1 MSAESEL
8 VVTAT
13 SETLASEQPAGAERE
28 SGTGSAVAPDERS
41 LVRKSK
47 TKGDR
52 THFSISDGDIG
63 YVDVHSIMRDRN
75 PYSIVDLLQ
84 THGELTGADDSLEIT
99 IEEISENE
107 IWGQGVFFRQFIR
120 GQPTR
125 EVGTVFF
132 SPDGT
137 VTWMR
142 GDLISTRSLEPG
154 NILILQPE
162 AEAIALEVAA
172 SYAANLEPE
181 NPEWSDV
188 PVTLSARSTE
198 MHYDLD
204 SDSNLTALWR
214 VAVGISGPVGTGVYV
229 SISPQTGEVL
239 RVDSALV
246 RYTTTGHAFIVCDGA
261 LAATEDGTWPTKK
274 IGKGVEKCD
283 TDNSAGSPLLI
294 SVNGKC
300 KLVSASICTDS
311 VYTTPQATVD
321 GVFAAVQA
329 VSSRS
334 IASPINIIVRYP
346 GTGFSGDWNEETS
359 TIRITAANTDPYY
372 TAVHE
377 AFHAVSQSPV
387 GQIEHGLVY
396 GMSAIHTGR
405 AGDWHY
411 EGASI
416 ASEDAITLPTVRQ

>member
-1 MSAESEL
+1 MKKQYVWIGILLVVVLVAIAYRYLPRGEQDSGMSAESEL
-8 VVTAT
+8 VVTAN
-13 SETLASEQPAGAERE
+13 SETLANEQPAATERE
-28 SGTGSAVAPDERS
+28 SDTGSAVAPDERP
-41 LVRKSK
+41 LERKSK

-125 EVGTVFF
+125 EVGAVFF

-142 GDLISTRSLEPG
+142 GDLISTRSLDSG

-162 AEAIALEVAA
+162 AEAIALDVAA

-188 PVTLSARSTE
+188 PVTLTARSTE
-198 MHYDLD
+198 MRYDLD
-204 SDSNLTALWR
+204 SGSNLTALWR
-214 VAVGISGPVGTGVYV
+214 VTVGISGPVGTGVYV
-229 SISPQTGEVL
+229 SISPHTGEVL

-246 RYTTTGHAFIVCDGA
+246 RSTTTGHAFIVCDGA
-261 LAATEDGTWPTKK
+261 MAATEDGTWPTEK
-274 IGKGVEKCD
+274 ISKTARECD
-283 TDNSAGSPLLI
+283 LDNSAGSPLLI
-294 SVNGKC
+294 SVNGEC
-300 KLVSASICTDS
+300 QLVSESICQES
-311 VYTTPQATVD
+311 VICLHH
-321 GVFAAVQA
+321 AA
-329 VSSRS
+329 S
-334 IASPINIIVRYP
+334 
-346 GTGFSGDWNEETS
+346 
-359 TIRITAANTDPYY
+359 
-372 TAVHE
+372 HC
-377 AFHAVSQSPV
+377 
-387 GQIEHGLVY
+387 
-396 GMSAIHTGR
+396 
-405 AGDWHY
+405 
-411 EGASI
+411 
-416 ASEDAITLPTVRQ
+416 